1 MDKHSLLLT
10 ALALAIAC
18 RCGTTLAS
26 EADDH
31 HVGPGIHEVAD
42 PELADMRGRYVV
54 GDNTVLW
61 FGVEMISTWQTNNG
75 QTLRG
80 TLTLSMDFSKNANQ
94 PQVTFVPT
102 VTITTIGSAAPTST
116 ASNVSRS
123 VQSGGLA
130 NVGGLVQSVQI
141 AGDHNAAGNVTSL
154 SIQNNSG
161 ARASNTLSLAP
172 SNSAGATSSSTIA
185 VTGPMVNV
193 SGSTTNLSPSN
204 PSSSNVSNTNTVATT
219 TTGTSIADGRA
230 ASAGNASVSSTYSN
244 DSAQVNLS
252 VADQGSVS
260 QWVSQ
265 GSLGQTIAL
274 TADSQIVTNQ
284 MIVSMVTQSV
294 NATTS
299 QLAHNLAQSLNLSH
313 SNR

>member
-1 MDKHSLLLT
+1 MDTRSLLFT

-18 RCGTTLAS
+18 HCGTTSAG
-26 EADDH
+26 EAGDH
-31 HVGPGIHEVAD
+31 HVGTGIHEVAD

-80 TLTLSMDFSKNANQ
+80 TLTLGMDFSKNANQ

-102 VTITTIGSAAPTST
+102 VTITTIGSSAPTST

-130 NVGGLVQSVQI
+130 NVGGLVQGVQI
-141 AGDHNAAGNVTSL
+141 AGDHNAASNVTSL
-154 SIQNNSG
+154 SIQNNGSTP
-161 ARASNTLSLAP
+161 ASNTLNLAP
-172 SNSAGATSSSTIA
+172 SNSASATSSSTVA

-193 SGSTTNLSPSN
+193 GASTTTLSPSN
-204 PSSSNVSNTNTVATT
+204 SSSSDASNTNAVATT
-219 TTGTSIADGRA
+219 TAGTSIPDGRA
-230 ASAGNASVSSTYSN
+230 ASAGNTSVSSTYSN

-252 VADQGSVS
+252 VAGQGSVS

-274 TADSQIVTNQ
+274 TTDNQIVTNQ
-284 MIVSMVTQSV
+284 MIVGMVTQSV